1 MTYKIANQKEI
12 FQAFEKVRK
21 SGRTNMFD
29 IDRVIMYAKKLANT
43 VMVREDVLDIIK
55 NYSKYEKE
63 FN

>member
-12 FQAFEKVRK
+12 FQAFETVRK

-29 IDRVIMYAKKLANT
+29 IDRVIMYAKKLAHT
-43 VMVREDVLDIIK
+43 VMVREDVLDIMK
-55 NYSKYEKE
+55 NYSKYKKE